1 MKYLY
6 NIRCL
11 HNPEVPG
18 SNLVLA
24 TWKSRTY
31 VKSWVL
37 CCFCV
42 RFYFLIE
49 LFLCKLKKHI

>member
-42 RFYFLIE
+42 
-49 LFLCKLKKHI
+49 